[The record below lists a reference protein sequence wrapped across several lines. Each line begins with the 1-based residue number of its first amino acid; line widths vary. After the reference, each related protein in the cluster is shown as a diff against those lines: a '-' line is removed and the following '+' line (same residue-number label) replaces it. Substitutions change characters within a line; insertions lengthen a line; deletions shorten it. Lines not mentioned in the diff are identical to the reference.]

1 MAIKRLAIL
10 LAAALILS
18 GCGLK
23 SENDTS
29 AGNNSMAQ
37 EKESSDSETINAHV
51 PVTIKQG
58 SERIALYELL
68 VSAMTYS
75 KKHGCMYGDGA
86 RLSNLLPEVA
96 ADLPSARWGDDF
108 CVQIPENLRF
118 YYIDIF
124 NEAYEAIDRQFPG
137 QDESDEGPTASEIC
151 MNYLEELPWGTYYVS
166 VAVVKDGE
174 YVEAEGTNEYTIYE
188 YAFRLDKELPPYSYS
203 GDDIYMKG
211 ICEYFS
217 ALSEEEREW
226 QKKFAVSEGKG
237 SDIVYI
243 PVPVIMKTETKD
255 DKVYVYGRFWDM
267 WYALDE
273 KNLYCLGGG
282 ENAGRLEMTK
292 QDGIFKVTGF
302 EKVRDGSYYP
312 EDWKRLCGEDRDLY
326 ERFFTKEEREDRR
339 EMVRGELI
347 LQYAQN
353 NGLDI
358 ESYQDFGWDPVLLP
372 EPDFITAE
380 SVEGDYRTFLDEKF
394 PLNNIKVM
402 MADLTHDNHD
412 EMIVFERYESDSF
425 TGALHIYHMS
435 DGDEVIEVYK
445 DDVGEVQA
453 GWRWYYL
460 FNDGEGKEQ
469 LVQYI
474 PGIFGGSGVFALDI
488 ILFLPDGSYTRDN
501 IASVTYDTTH
511 FHENQQEE
519 MKKQLELFKDKLF
532 QYKDASKQL
541 VAVGDDMYLL
551 KEESL
556 YFGGDTEKPIWN

>member
-1 MAIKRLAIL
+1 MEMKRLMIMFTAVL
-10 LAAALILS
+10 MVS

-23 SENDTS
+23 SGNDIS
-29 AGNNSMAQ
+29 VGNNGMDQ
-37 EKESSDSETINAHV
+37 EKESSDSQTIHAHV

-58 SERIALYELL
+58 SESITLYELL

-108 CVQIPENLRF
+108 SVQIPENLRF

-124 NEAYEAIDRQFPG
+124 DEAYEEIDRQFLG
-137 QDESDEGPTASEIC
+137 SDESDAGPTASEIC
-151 MNYLEELPWGTYYVS
+151 MNYLEELPWGTYYIS

-174 YVEAEGTNEYTIYE
+174 YVESEGMNEYTVYE

-217 ALSEEEREW
+217 ALSEDEREW
-226 QKKFAVSEGKG
+226 QKKFAVSEGKD

-267 WYALDE
+267 WYALDG

-292 QDGIFKVTGF
+292 QEGIFKVTGF

-326 ERFFTKEEREDRR
+326 ERF
-339 EMVRGELI
+339 
-347 LQYAQN
+347 
-353 NGLDI
+353 
-358 ESYQDFGWDPVLLP
+358 
-372 EPDFITAE
+372 
-380 SVEGDYRTFLDEKF
+380 
-394 PLNNIKVM
+394 
-402 MADLTHDNHD
+402 
-412 EMIVFERYESDSF
+412 
-425 TGALHIYHMS
+425 
-435 DGDEVIEVYK
+435 
-445 DDVGEVQA
+445 
-453 GWRWYYL
+453 
-460 FNDGEGKEQ
+460 
-469 LVQYI
+469 
-474 PGIFGGSGVFALDI
+474 
-488 ILFLPDGSYTRDN
+488 
-501 IASVTYDTTH
+501 
-511 FHENQQEE
+511 
-519 MKKQLELFKDKLF
+519 
-532 QYKDASKQL
+532 
-541 VAVGDDMYLL
+541 
-551 KEESL
+551 
-556 YFGGDTEKPIWN
+556 